1 LRFPNLKHINTC
13 TVYLI
18 CKFAV
23 MEQEHIENLREDYTG
38 APLLESN
45 TKADPIKQFE
55 QWFNDA
61 QEANVPEK
69 NAMMLATATHD
80 GRPSAR
86 IVLLKGVYETGF
98 VFYTNYLSR
107 KGKEITKNPLG
118 ALTFFWPA
126 MERQIRIE
134 GTIEKVTK
142 EQSEK
147 YFHSRPKNSQI
158 GALASP
164 QSQEIA
170 DRDVLEKKW
179 NELETE
185 YADKEVP
192 KPSFWGGYILKPRLI
207 EFWQGRPSRLHDR
220 ILYKKIDNKNWKKV
234 RLAP

>member
-1 LRFPNLKHINTC
+1 MDQENL
-13 TVYLI
+13 
-18 CKFAV
+18 
-23 MEQEHIENLREDYTG
+23 ENLREDYKG
-38 APLLESN
+38 VPLLESN

-55 QWFNDA
+55 IWFSEA

-69 NAMMLATATHD
+69 NAMTLATATHD

-86 IVLLKGVYETGF
+86 IVLLKGFYDAGF

-107 KGKEITKNPLG
+107 KGKEIG
-118 ALTFFWPA
+118 ALTFFWPG
-126 MERQIRIE
+126 MERQVRIE
-134 GTIEKVTK
+134 GTIEKVSK

-147 YFHSRPKNSQI
+147 YFHSRPKGSQV

-170 DRDVLEKKW
+170 DRSVLEKKW
-179 NELETE
+179 AELDAE

-192 KPSFWGGYILKPRLI
+192 KPSFWGGYILKPRMI

-220 ILYKKIDNKNWKKV
+220 IVYKKIDNKNWKKV

>member
-1 LRFPNLKHINTC
+1 MDKEKL
-13 TVYLI
+13 
-18 CKFAV
+18 
-23 MEQEHIENLREDYTG
+23 EGLREEYG
-38 APLLESN
+38 SASLLESN

-55 QWFNDA
+55 LWFNEA
-61 QEANVPEK
+61 HEANVPEK
-69 NAMMLATATHD
+69 NAMTLSTATHD

-86 IVLLKGVYETGF
+86 IVLLKGVYENGF

-107 KGKEITKNPLG
+107 KGKEITKNPIG
-118 ALTFFWPA
+118 ALTFFWPS
-126 MERQIRIE
+126 MERQVRIE

-147 YFHSRPKNSQI
+147 YFHSRPKGSQI

-164 QSQEIA
+164 QSQEIP
-170 DRDVLEKKW
+170 DREILEQKW
-179 NELETE
+179 SELETE
-185 YADKEVP
+185 YAGKEVP
-192 KPSFWGGYILKPRLI
+192 KPSYWGGYIVKPRLM